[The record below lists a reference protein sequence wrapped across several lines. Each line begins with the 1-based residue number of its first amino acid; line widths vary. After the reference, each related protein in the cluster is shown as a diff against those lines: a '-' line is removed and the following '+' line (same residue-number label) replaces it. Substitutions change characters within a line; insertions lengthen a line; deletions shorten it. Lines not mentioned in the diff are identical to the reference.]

1 MEVLCSPAKWARP
14 ETAHNLLKLNEKN
27 QKLERII
34 FCQEEGRNGV
44 HTQTVSWGLEGETW

>member
-14 ETAHNLLKLNEKN
+14 ETAHNLLKLHEKN